1 MSLAEKIERL
11 EAEIEGYR
19 EEYASATSDTRKDG
33 LLAAITARTTILHD
47 LMQQQQ
53 PGKYFECSLLVF
65 VVDGI
70 LVGTIGPRFLP
81 MCFVSFRL

>member
-33 LLAAITARTTILHD
+33 LLAAITACRNNLQC
-47 LMQQQQ
+47 LMEQQQA
-53 PGKYFECSLLVF
+53 GKYL
-65 VVDGI
+65 
-70 LVGTIGPRFLP
+70 
-81 MCFVSFRL
+81 